1 MCFSTAGFGCVTICI
16 LNIMSEKLNL
26 TILIKGGGEVGTA
39 VAHRLAQCHFR
50 VCITEIANPL
60 AVTREATFCEAI
72 YEGEKTVEGITARR
86 IDTPQQVFKI
96 WETGEVPII
105 VDPDSQSKSL
115 IHLHVFV
122 DAIMAKKNTGTSMQD
137 APLVIG
143 LGPGFTAGQDV
154 HIVIESNNSNNLGRI
169 ILEGGA
175 EANTGIPI
183 PVGGHSFN
191 RVFHPPVDGQFT
203 SDKKIGASIVP
214 GDIIGYVEGHALKA
228 EIKGILR
235 GLIRSGVMV
244 NKDTKLAEIDPLAR
258 LEDCARIRALP
269 RAIAGGVLEAILS
282 HYNKD

>member
-1 MCFSTAGFGCVTICI
+1 
-16 LNIMSEKLNL
+16 MSEKLNL
-26 TILIKGGGEVGTA
+26 TILVKGGGEVGTA

-50 VCITEIANPL
+50 VCITEIPNPL

-86 IDTPQQVFKI
+86 IDTAHQAAQI
-96 WETGEVPII
+96 WNDSEIPII
-105 VDPDSQSKSL
+105 VDPTSGIKRV
-115 IHLHVFV
+115 IHPQVFV

-154 HIVIESNNSNNLGRI
+154 HVVIESNNSNNLGRT
-169 ILEGGA
+169 ILVGGA

-183 PVGGHSFN
+183 PVGGYSYH
-191 RVFHPPVDGQFT
+191 RVFHPPVDGRFT
-203 SDKKIGASIVP
+203 SDKKIGASIAP

-244 NKDTKLAEIDPLAR
+244 NKDTKLAEIDPMAR
-258 LEDCARIRALP
+258 PDDCARIRALP
-269 RAIAGGVLEAILS
+269 RAIAGGVLEAILR
-282 HYNKD
+282 HFNQG